1 MNRYLDF
8 EVGVEKIEKK
18 INELDIT
25 KNDFKN
31 NKNKLE
37 EKKNYLLNKIYSNL
51 SAWNK
56 VQVARHAERPH
67 TIDYINFI
75 FKNVIYLHESIIFGL
90 NISELVLL

>member
-31 NKNKLE
+31 NKNKL
-37 EKKNYLLNKIYSNL
+37 
-51 SAWNK
+51 
-56 VQVARHAERPH
+56 
-67 TIDYINFI
+67 
-75 FKNVIYLHESIIFGL
+75 
-90 NISELVLL
+90 